1 MFKLTHSKH
10 LTPPYGI
17 TMIRIGKKSVFWKKW
32 HSSGICT
39 INGLFEDDVD
49 IYYSHWV
56 RKYKLKG
63 KYKFCKKLVAVKGSC
78 CITSKIQY
86 RDWNHIMDYFKLPGE
101 CNRTSLFY
109 RKTNQLLSND
119 CHNLKV
125 IWEKDVGCITKDS
138 TWLKLY
144 QWRVHK
150 GSQRENHPI
159 YNNTQILLDTT
170 EII

>member
-1 MFKLTHSKH
+1 
-10 LTPPYGI
+10 
-17 TMIRIGKKSVFWKKW
+17 MIKIGRTSVFWKKW
-32 HSSGICT
+32 HSSGICN
-39 INGLFEDDVD
+39 IADLFEDHVF
-49 IYYSHWV
+49 ILYSDLV
-56 RKYKLKG
+56 RKYKLKR
-63 KYKFCKKLVAVKGSC
+63 KYHFWKYLQIRS
-78 CITSKIQY
+78 CITYKIQY
-86 RDWNHIMDYFKLPGE
+86 RDGNHVMDYFKLPGE